1 MRQLLFLPPHNNL
14 IHRIPLVHH
23 IIILERGLLH
33 NRAQLSKKID
43 FGLGERGI
51 WCKKRGRMDGVISYI
66 ILNGRYTKSPLFPPK
81 SRFFPRTAPYY
92 HLLKKILKISQIYY
106 QVLWRFFLTYN
117 KSVFGRFLFF
127 FFRKKVQTIPSR
139 FGNLNSTLRG
149 PKSTPRN

>member
-51 WCKKRGRMDGVISYI
+51 WCKKKREDGRGDFVY
-66 ILNGRYTKSPLFPPK
+66 YPK
-81 SRFFPRTAPYY
+81 
-92 HLLKKILKISQIYY
+92 
-106 QVLWRFFLTYN
+106 W
-117 KSVFGRFLFF
+117 
-127 FFRKKVQTIPSR
+127 TIPNHLS
-139 FGNLNSTLRG
+139 FPLRVVF
-149 PKSTPRN
+149 PSNRALLSPVKKKY